1 MTSGKQH
8 ESSALIFSVVIFGQ
22 MIMGGTFPAA
32 KIALRDFDAFTLA
45 LLRYTLASSALLL
58 ITYLRGRMKKVERR
72 DLPRLLLLG
81 VLAIPLNQLLF
92 LYGLQFTTPARS
104 AIWFGATPIFVF
116 LLAVPL
122 LGERATIRKVIGT
135 IASFAGVA
143 LVLEGGGSGG
153 GTTKGDLIIIA
164 AVISWAFYTVL
175 GKPLLRKYG
184 PLAMTAYAL
193 SIGTAIYL
201 PFGIYLAWHFD
212 FTQVSTAGWGG
223 LLYIA
228 LATSVVGY
236 SIWYWALARMEA
248 IKLAIFQNIQPVAG
262 TALSVVFVGETLG
275 IYFFLGGI
283 LILGGVLLTQRG

>member
-1 MTSGKQH
+1 LTSDRQH

-22 MIMGGTFPAA
+22 IIMGGTFPAA

-45 LLRYTLASSALLL
+45 LLRYALASSALLL
-58 ITYLRGRMKKVERR
+58 ITYLRGRMKKIEKQDV
-72 DLPRLLLLG
+72 PRLLLLG

-92 LYGLQFTTPARS
+92 LYGLQYTSPARS

-116 LLAVPL
+116 LLAVPI
-122 LGERATIRKVIGT
+122 LGEKATLRKVLGT
-135 IASFAGVA
+135 FASFVGVA
-143 LVLEGGGSGG
+143 LVLEGGGRNG
-153 GTTKGDLIIIA
+153 GTIFGDMIIIL

-184 PLAMTAYAL
+184 PLPMTAYAL
-193 SIGTAIYL
+193 SIGTAIYF
-201 PFGIYLAWHFD
+201 PFGLYLTRHFD
-212 FTQVSTAGWGG
+212 FTQVTTAGWAG

-248 IKLAIFQNIQPVAG
+248 IKLAIFQNIQPIAG
-262 TALSVVFVGETLG
+262 TALSVLFVNETLG
-275 IYFFLGGI
+275 IFFFVGGI
-283 LILGGVLLTQRG
+283 LIVGGVLLTQRG

>member
-1 MTSGKQH
+1 MTTARQH
-8 ESSALIFSVVIFGQ
+8 ESSALIFSVIIFGQ
-22 MIMGGTFPAA
+22 IIMGGTFPAA
-32 KIALRDFDAFTLA
+32 KIALQDFDAFTLA
-45 LLRYTLASSALLL
+45 LLRYSLASSALLL
-58 ITYLRGRMKKVERR
+58 VTYLRGRMKKVERH
-72 DLPRLLLLG
+72 DLPRLILLG

-122 LGERATIRKVIGT
+122 LGEKASIRKVIGT

-143 LVLEGGGSGG
+143 LILEGGGSNG
-153 GTTKGDLIIIA
+153 GTMVGDLIVIA

-193 SIGTAIYL
+193 SIGTAVYL
-201 PFGIYLAWHFD
+201 PFGIYLARHFD
-212 FTQVSTAGWGG
+212 FTQVSTAGWAG

-228 LATSVVGY
+228 LATSVIGY

-262 TALSVVFVGETLG
+262 TALSVIFVGETLG
-275 IYFFLGGI
+275 VFFFIGGI
-283 LILGGVLLTQRG
+283 LIVGGVLLTQRG